1 MNPRVKE
8 VTPLENY
15 ELLITFTNGEE
26 RVFNVKP
33 LIRERQRFKELDNI
47 VLFNS
52 VKASHGTVEW
62 IHEQDICPD
71 WLYEDST
78 QYNAPKGCDTKPE
91 TIYHLGQMEQAS

>member
-26 RVFNVKP
+26 RVFNVMP
-33 LIRERQRFKELDNI
+33 LIREKRRFKELENT

-78 QYNAPKGCDTKPE
+78 PAMGSGTVNRP
-91 TIYHLGQMEQAS
+91 